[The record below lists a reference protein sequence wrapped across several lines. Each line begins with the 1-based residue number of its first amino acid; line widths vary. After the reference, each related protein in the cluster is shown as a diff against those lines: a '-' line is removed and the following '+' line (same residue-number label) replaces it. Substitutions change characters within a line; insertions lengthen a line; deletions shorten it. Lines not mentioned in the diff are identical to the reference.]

1 MVVNDRH
8 GNTNGTVMGMT
19 TKSFSMPVAHGG
31 QGWCAAV
38 AGRISRLVVV
48 SLILGCLL
56 AAGDVS
62 AVENGLETSSGE
74 SASIAQRNLRFFR
87 IGRREGLSQA
97 SVNAIV
103 QDNLGYIW
111 IGTQEGL
118 NRFDGYEME
127 VFEHDP
133 ADPGSLSRDWV
144 WSVYVDRDGTLWVGT
159 DGGGLERYDR
169 EKHAFDH
176 YQHDQE
182 NPNSLSSNRIRAI
195 LEDSQGIFWIGTDGG
210 GLDRLDPKTGRFTH
224 FRHDKTDPQSL
235 PGNKVLALFED
246 INNTLWVGTDK
257 GLARF
262 HADYLGFEIYRHQ
275 AADSSS
281 ISNNDVRVIYE
292 DNQRRFWVGT
302 YKGGLNLFDRKNSS
316 FKHFQHDPGNPSS
329 LGHNWVR
336 DIFQDREGTLWVAT
350 DGGLNELRPETG
362 SFVHYTHDPSN
373 PATISN
379 DQISSLFQDRGNVLW
394 IGTFNGLNT
403 WNYVSDA
410 FNYLQLD
417 DDADAVS
424 EGKIITSL
432 AEGAGDQIWVG
443 SYGDG
448 LVKVDRRTGNREHF
462 LHNENDP
469 FSLSDD
475 RIMSLFAEQDG
486 SVWVGTFNGGLNH
499 LDPQSGK
506 FGRYRH
512 DPMDSTSISSNAV
525 TTIYRDKQNTLW
537 VGTYGG
543 GLNRYYPER
552 QGFRVYR
559 HNPEDDRS
567 ISSDRVLA
575 IYQDHANVLWVGT
588 EDGGLNRFD
597 PVTGSFT
604 RYQHDPHDP
613 SSLSSN
619 AAWNIMEG
627 WDGSLWVATMGGG
640 LNRWSLADR
649 KVGRTAFRKYQK
661 SDGLES
667 NTIYAVLEDREGAL
681 WLSSN
686 RGLSRLNPANGRIQ
700 GYDRFNGLKGDEF
713 TAGAYLKT
721 RAGQLYFG
729 GADGVLTFNPESLT
743 KNLHQPQIVLSVR
756 SRDQLL
762 ETLASNDTEQKKGF
776 VLGYNDDYVTFGFTA
791 LDFASPHMNQYK
803 YRLEGFDKDWIEVR
817 KQRSA
822 TYTSLPAGEY
832 VFSVM
837 ASNNDGV
844 WNETGVSVPFTV
856 ELPPWQTSWAFTLY
870 ALVIGGLLFSYK
882 KVQDRKQ
889 QIVAEHSARLEALV
903 DVRTREL
910 SERNEQLK
918 RLNEKLKE
926 VSVTDSLTGLKNR
939 RYLYEFIES
948 RVAAVN
954 RRTEDTQKSK
964 TLSQKVDIT
973 PSIFFIMIDLDGFK
987 TINDTYGH
995 AAGDQVLIQV
1005 RDTLRASCRESDII
1019 IRWGG
1024 DEFLIVGEN
1033 NNVRA
1038 AEQLAERIR
1047 RNLVENQY
1055 QIAEGLAVK
1064 LSGSI
1069 GFSMYPFSIH
1079 GKADLLSWEQVIAIA
1094 DHAAYTA
1101 KKNGRNAWV
1110 GIYGTRHSSWN
1121 DFAKSDLDLVE
1132 LAATGRISL
1141 STSLDSLSK
1150 AAKTSLNTG
1159 A

>member
-1 MVVNDRH
+1 
-8 GNTNGTVMGMT
+8 MGMT
-19 TKSFSMPVAHGG
+19 TKSVSMPVAHAG

-38 AGRISRLVVV
+38 AGRIPRLVVV

-62 AVENGLETSSGE
+62 ALENGLETSPGE

-103 QDNLGYIW
+103 QDNLGYMW

-133 ADPGSLSRDWV
+133 ADSGSLSRDWV

-182 NPNSLSSNRIRAI
+182 NPDSLSSNRIRAI
-195 LEDSQGIFWIGTDGG
+195 LQDRQGTYWIGTDGG
-210 GLDRLDPKTGRFTH
+210 GLDRLDLTTGRFTH
-224 FRHDKTDPQSL
+224 FRHDESDLKSL
-235 PGNKVLALFED
+235 PGDKVLALFED
-246 INNTLWVGTDK
+246 SNHVLWVGTNK

-262 HADYLGFEIYRHQ
+262 DSANAGFEIYRHQ
-275 AADSSS
+275 ETDSASLS
-281 ISNNDVRVIYE
+281 DDDVRAIYE
-292 DNQRRFWVGT
+292 DRQGRFWVGT
-302 YKGGLNLFDRKNSS
+302 YNGGLNLLDRKNGT
-316 FKHFQHDPGNPSS
+316 FKRFQHHPEKPES

-336 DIFQDREGTLWVAT
+336 DILQDREGTLWVGT
-350 DGGLNELRPETG
+350 DGGLDELRPETG
-362 SFVHYTHDPSN
+362 GFVHYSHDPAN
-373 PATISN
+373 PATLGN
-379 DQISSLFQDRGNVLW
+379 NQISSLFQDRGNVLW
-394 IGTFNGLNT
+394 VGTFNGLNT

-410 FNYLQLD
+410 FTYLNIRK
-417 DDADAVS
+417 DADAAA
-424 EGKIITSL
+424 EGKIVTSL
-432 AEGAGDQIWVG
+432 AEGAEDQVWVG
-443 SYGDG
+443 SYGGG
-448 LVKVDRRTGNREHF
+448 LVRVNLKTGDRDFF
-462 LHNENDP
+462 LDDENDP
-469 FSLSDD
+469 DSLSDN
-475 RIMSLFAEQDG
+475 RIMSLFSESDG
-486 SVWVGTFNGGLNH
+486 SVWVGTFGNGLDY

-506 FGRYRH
+506 FTHYRH
-512 DPMDSTSISSNAV
+512 DPEDRKSLSSNAV
-525 TTIYRDKQNTLW
+525 TSIYRDKQGTLW

-543 GLNRYYPER
+543 GLNRYDP
-552 QGFRVYR
+552 QIKGFRVYR
-559 HNPEDDRS
+559 NNPEESTS
-567 ISSDRVLA
+567 ISSNRVLA
-575 IYQDHANVLWVGT
+575 IFQDHANVLWIGT

-597 PVTGSFT
+597 PLTEAFMH
-604 RYQHDPHDP
+604 YQHEPSDA

-619 AAWNIMEG
+619 AAWNITESK
-627 WDGSLWVATMGGG
+627 DGSLWIATMGGG
-640 LNRWSLADR
+640 LNRWALSDR
-649 KVGRTAFRKYQK
+649 KAGRTAFRKYRK
-661 SDGLES
+661 SDGLQS
-667 NTIYAVLEDREGAL
+667 NTIYAALEDREGSL

-686 RGLSRLNPANGRIQ
+686 RGLSRLNSVTGGVQ
-700 GYDRFNGLKGDEF
+700 GYDRFNGLKGEEF
-713 TAGAYLKT
+713 NAGAYLKT
-721 RAGQLYFG
+721 RGGQLYFG
-729 GADGVLTFNPESLT
+729 GADGVLTFNPESLV
-743 KNLHQPQIVLSVR
+743 KNQHRPEIVLSVR
-756 SRDQLL
+756 SREKQLVSRGSKDA
-762 ETLASNDTEQKKGF
+762 EPQKGF
-776 VLGYNDDYVTFGFTA
+776 VLGYDDDYVSFNFTA
-791 LDFASPHMNQYK
+791 LDFAAPHMNQYRYK
-803 YRLEGFDKDWIEVR
+803 LEGFDRGWIEVS

-822 TYTSLPAGEY
+822 TYTSLPAGQY
-832 VFSVM
+832 LFSVI

-844 WNETGVSVPFTV
+844 WNDAGVSIPFSV
-856 ELPPWQTSWAFTLY
+856 ELPPWQTPWAYALY
-870 ALVIGGLLFSYK
+870 ALLVGALLYSYK

-889 QIVAEHSARLEALV
+889 KAAAEHSARLETLV
-903 DVRTREL
+903 DERTEEL
-910 SERNEQLK
+910 SRSNEQLK
-918 RLNEKLKE
+918 SLNEKLKE

-1121 DFAKSDLDLVE
+1121 DFANSDLDVVE